1 MDPLLSELLNFE
13 NSAYC
18 EGFASSPISHQCT
31 TFLSSPMFDSV
42 FQANLPFPGE
52 CLMPETPVNFSQFV
66 IPDDLTLPE
75 CSYLSSDVVKIP
87 VEECE
92 NSSGEEVVDACWE
105 QKPIKREQFVEEP
118 DAVSSVIEKCNG
130 WKYQEED
137 VDRNDKHHVKR
148 LMNSG
153 EEETDSKEHLFRFTL
168 ITLKHRIQRALLHLK
183 EYCGGNALLQV
194 WMPVMRSNRHVL
206 TSCEQPY
213 VLDENSRYLHGYRD
227 ISTGFYFP
235 AETGPGAFPGL
246 PGRVFLR
253 GMPEWTPNIQ
263 FYGRNEFLRINHAQ
277 AHNVNGC
284 LGVPIFEQDSRDCV
298 AVVELVRA
306 ATEIDFP
313 LELDHICQ
321 AFQAVSLN
329 TREVWDH
336 PKSQNH
342 SPCHRAALA
351 EILEVLKT
359 VCETHNL
366 PLAQTWVPCKHYNL
380 LFSKRETKKNWGSDK
395 SLEGIYLSTHDMAC
409 FVRDVYL
416 LPFRNACSEHHL
428 EIGQGVPG
436 KAFALKHPYFS
447 SDVKSFGI
455 MEYPLVHYARMFGLN
470 AALAICLQSN
480 YTENDYYVLEFY
492 FPVTC
497 NGISEQQ
504 LLLKKLSTTIQL
516 MCRGLR
522 SVTVKLNGNG
532 NNDEHCSKSECQ
544 DFASGGISDTGFE
557 AIHLESKLS
566 FAEGL
571 VGHTQLS
578 RGETTGQDLH
588 RQSLQGNAGKKR
600 LDRKR
605 GTTEKTISYHL
616 LRQYFTGTLKDAAKS
631 IGVCPTTLKRICR
644 QHGISRW
651 PSRKIN
657 KVKRSLKK
665 IESAINSVQGAGEAL
680 KLNAT
685 LGDIMTA
692 AAVVQGVQMCS
703 ETPSIYGHWAVSL
716 ATPQLI
722 NKHVAE
728 TVKSNRMIENTSNGK
743 EVNKIRSSVQGDVP
757 LVQTPLS
764 ASLVTPFGLKGTSKV
779 QENNG
784 RLWKNVSTIAN
795 NSSIQDITSE
805 KYCEEDALAS
815 KSNQIGK
822 MEVDEG
828 SDHVRSSF
836 QCGEVENPMFIL
848 SSLGQRN
855 LGRSIGYASDKVC
868 SVPAF
873 GEIDQVG
880 SLKNFTGRN
889 TKSVE
894 ERNQC
899 QTSNF
904 HGVTGTL
911 AGISESQCL
920 TPVNLQNNDN
930 PATSGSTDSLEL
942 TNGLVQ
948 GLDIVDGSIS
958 WQEACPNSL
967 GTGSSSPNYSS
978 STLLSSDS
986 VSPTRTIVDS
996 SGRGRQMQD
1005 EGSGIGVKATYKD
1018 DTVRFKMHIGL
1029 RFSELC
1035 DEIVQLFKVDHG
1047 TFHLKYLDDEE
1058 EWVLMSSDADL
1069 EECIEIMNS
1078 SHAHVI
1084 KLLVRDLVSNIGSSS
1099 GSSE

>member
-1 MDPLLSELLNFE
+1 ML
-13 NSAYC
+13 
-18 EGFASSPISHQCT
+18 
-31 TFLSSPMFDSV
+31 
-42 FQANLPFPGE
+42 
-52 CLMPETPVNFSQFV
+52 
-66 IPDDLTLPE
+66 
-75 CSYLSSDVVKIP
+75 
-87 VEECE
+87 
-92 NSSGEEVVDACWE
+92 E
-105 QKPIKREQFVEEP
+105 QKPIKTEHFVEEP
-118 DAVSSVIEKCNG
+118 DAVSSVIEKCNE
-130 WKYQEED
+130 WEFQEED
-137 VDRNDKHHVKR
+137 VGRNGKHHVKR

-168 ITLKHRIQRALLHLK
+168 ITLKHRILRALFHLK
-183 EYCGGNALLQV
+183 EFCGGNVLLQV

-213 VLDENSRYLHGYRD
+213 VVDESSRSLHGYRD

-306 ATEIDFP
+306 ATEIDFS

-336 PKSQNH
+336 PKPQNH
-342 SPCHRAALA
+342 NPCHRAALA

-380 LFSKRETKKNWGSDK
+380 LVSKSETKKTWGSSK
-395 SLEGIYLSTHDMAC
+395 SLEGIYLSTHEMAC
-409 FVRDVYL
+409 YVREADL

-455 MEYPLVHYARMFGLN
+455 MEYPLVHYARMFGLT

-480 YTENDYYVLEFY
+480 YTESDYYVLEFY

-497 NGISEQQ
+497 SYISEQQ

-516 MCRGLR
+516 MCRSLR

-532 NNDEHCSKSECQ
+532 NNDEHCRKSEWQ
-544 DFASGGISDTGFE
+544 DFASGSISDTGFE
-557 AIHLESKLS
+557 AIHLDPKLS

-571 VGHTQLS
+571 IGHAQFS
-578 RGETTGQDLH
+578 RGETIGQDLH
-588 RQSLQGNAGKKR
+588 WQSLQGSAGKKR

-680 KLNAT
+680 KLNTT

-692 AAVVQGVQMCS
+692 ATVVHGVQMCS

-716 ATPQLI
+716 ASPQPQ
-722 NKHVAE
+722 NTHVTE
-728 TVKSNRMIENTSNGK
+728 TAKTNRMIENTSNGK
-743 EVNKIRSSVQGDVP
+743 EVNKMQSSIQGDVP
-757 LVQTPLS
+757 LLQRPLP
-764 ASLVTPFGLKGTSKV
+764 ASLVTTFGLKGTSKV
-779 QENNG
+779 QENIG
-784 RLWKNVSTIAN
+784 RCCKNSPIIPN
-795 NSSIQDITSE
+795 NSSIQDITSG
-805 KYCEEDALAS
+805 KYFEEDALAS
-815 KSNQIGK
+815 NNSHIGK
-822 MEVDEG
+822 MEVNEG
-828 SDHVRSSF
+828 LDHVRGSF

-855 LGRSIGYASDKVC
+855 LGRTVGYLSDRVFP
-868 SVPAF
+868 VPAS
-873 GEIDQVG
+873 GEMCQVG

-889 TKSVE
+889 TKTVE
-894 ERNQC
+894 ERSRC
-899 QTSNF
+899 LTSNF
-904 HGVTGTL
+904 HGITGTL
-911 AGISESQCL
+911 AEMTESQCL
-920 TPVNLQNNDN
+920 TSTSLQNNDN
-930 PATSGSTDSLEL
+930 SATSGSTDSLEL

-948 GLDIVDGSIS
+948 GMDIVDGPIG
-958 WQEACPNSL
+958 WQEVCPNSL
-967 GTGSSSPNYSS
+967 GTGNSSPNYSS
-978 STLLSSDS
+978 LTLLSGDS
-986 VSPTRTIVDS
+986 VSPTRNVVDS

-1005 EGSGIGVKATYKD
+1005 EGSSVGIKATYKD
-1018 DTVRFKMHIGL
+1018 VTVRFKMHRGL

-1047 TFHLKYLDDEE
+1047 TFHMKYLDDEE

-1069 EECIEIMNS
+1069 EECIEIMNLF
-1078 SHAHVI
+1078 HTPVI
-1084 KLLVRDLVSNIGSSS
+1084 KLLICDSVSRIGSSS
-1099 GSSE
+1099 GNSR